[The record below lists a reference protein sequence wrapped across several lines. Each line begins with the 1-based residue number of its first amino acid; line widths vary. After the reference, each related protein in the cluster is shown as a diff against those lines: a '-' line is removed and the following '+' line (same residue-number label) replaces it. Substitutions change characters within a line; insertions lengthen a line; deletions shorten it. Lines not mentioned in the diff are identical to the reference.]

1 MTDQKT
7 RVVLSEEN
15 SWWIWWRLRVSGRPG
30 WGHGPRLL
38 TDVLLEMAVP
48 AAFRGK
54 SCLAMRAGL
63 VLLTI
68 LWIHVSLIYLYNAM
82 KWVLW
87 ILSSE

>member
-1 MTDQKT
+1 MTKQKT

-30 WGHGPRLL
+30 WGYGLRPL

-54 SCLAMRAGL
+54 SSIAVRTGPVIL
-63 VLLTI
+63 VTFLR
-68 LWIHVSLIYLYNAM
+68 IHVIYHIFLLA
-82 KWVLW
+82 
-87 ILSSE
+87 